1 MCLRLMSRGVDVG
14 LMTTPCRLARTL
26 RGSYSSEYFIS
37 TSVFGTI
44 ANFRQL
50 VSEIR
55 VLIQLMR
62 ERYRYIGLLGMSS
75 GGFQTG
81 LAALCEEVDFL
92 FPLITGCHLGSIT
105 WQGLITRPVRRD
117 LEQRGIN
124 EAAPN
129 RVWSITDLA
138 VVGKH
143 TKARK
148 IKQYIAL
155 YDTVVLIRYQEELWA
170 VYVDLGVLTCLAG
183 TTARIFNLRS
193 VMDDIAGVIQ
203 KETSRAGTL
212 PACVPV
218 WRRSVVRD
226 FGPPGTASRLRD
238 RFFRQ

>member
-1 MCLRLMSRGVDVG
+1 MSSPYVSWRRRRSHDD
-14 LMTTPCRLARTL
+14 TL
-26 RGSYSSEYFIS
+26 PSRPNAPWLLQQR
-37 TSVFGTI
+37 VFYQHQR
-44 ANFRQL
+44 FWDHRQL
-50 VSEIR
+50 PTACVRDPGADPVDARAVSIHR
-55 VLIQLMR
+55 PA
-62 ERYRYIGLLGMSS
+62 RYEQWRISDR
-75 GGFQTG
+75 T
-81 LAALCEEVDFL
+81 
-92 FPLITGCHLGSIT
+92 
-105 WQGLITRPVRRD
+105 RRD